1 MTMTRLKTTLLVLAA
16 AVVLPTLATGC
27 LVQPWTYDR
36 MSNRYEHD
44 KDHKT
49 PILPPIRAGFAP
61 PRCEDAPSDN
71 EVMRLFNE
79 RRIRGV
85 PYVYEE
91 FQDDIQIVKNLRQ
104 DTIDPPRFFPLV
116 GMAQL
121 HHCHWECGI
130 YYNDLVQSSYPYP
143 AYIKKQKVEVLLID
157 KDHLHLYVGENP
169 DQQRDTL
176 IEMTKWR

>member
-1 MTMTRLKTTLLVLAA
+1 MTRLKSALMVLAA
-16 AVVLPTLATGC
+16 AVALPIVSTGC
-27 LVQPWTYDR
+27 LIQPWAYDR
-36 MSNRYEHD
+36 MQNRYLHTN
-44 KDHKT
+44 DHKT
-49 PILPPIRAGFAP
+49 PILPPLRAGFP
-61 PRCEDAPSDN
+61 VPRCEDPPSDQ
-71 EVMRLFNE
+71 EVMRVFNE

-91 FQDDIQIVKNLRQ
+91 FQDDLTIVKNLVV
-104 DTIDPPRFFPLV
+104 DKIDPPRFFPLV

-121 HHCHWECGI
+121 HRCHWECAI
-130 YYNDLVQSSYPYP
+130 YYNDLVQSSFPYP
-143 AYIKKQKVEVLLID
+143 AYIGKKRKVEVVLID